1 MKDTV
6 KIKREALE
14 QLTDFVRKDIEIAHL
29 ETSDNQDLKY
39 IVDVTNALMAGK
51 YSLELYKN
59 ENHAYIEI
67 EQLEFLTEHTQDCFD
82 FIAPDTD
89 WNCLSD
95 MLATNLLASA
105 ILEARQVMQIEP
117 DEDYI
122 YDTITDI
129 NGDTIYK
136 PR

>member
-6 KIKREALE
+6 KISRDALE
-14 QLTDFVRKDIEIAHL
+14 QLTDFVRKDIEVAHL

-39 IVDVTNALMAGK
+39 IVDITDALMSAK
-51 YSLELYKN
+51 YSLELYAQKAN
-59 ENHAYIEI
+59 AFIEI
-67 EQLEFLTEHTQDCFD
+67 KYLMFLTEHTQDSFD

-105 ILEARQVMQIEP
+105 ILEARQAMQVEP
-117 DEDYI
+117 EI
-122 YDTITDI
+122 
-129 NGDTIYK
+129 K
-136 PR
+136 EEQSE

>member
-6 KIKREALE
+6 KISRDALE
-14 QLTDFVRKDIEIAHL
+14 QLTDFVRKDIEVAHL

-39 IVDVTNALMAGK
+39 IVDITDALMSAK
-51 YSLELYKN
+51 YSLELYAQKAN
-59 ENHAYIEI
+59 AFIEI
-67 EQLEFLTEHTQDCFD
+67 KYLMFLTEHTQDSFD

-105 ILEARQVMQIEP
+105 ILEARQAIQVEP
-117 DEDYI
+117 EI
-122 YDTITDI
+122 
-129 NGDTIYK
+129 K
-136 PR
+136 EEKSE

>member
-6 KIKREALE
+6 KINRDALE

-59 ENHAYIEI
+59 ENHVYIEI
-67 EQLEFLTEHTQDCFD
+67 EQLEFLTEQTQDCVD
-82 FIAPDTD
+82 FIVPETD
-89 WNCLSD
+89 WNCLSN
-95 MLATNLLASA
+95 MLEINLLASA
-105 ILEARQVMQIEP
+105 ILEARQAMQIEP
-117 DEDYI
+117 EA
-122 YDTITDI
+122 
-129 NGDTIYK
+129 K
-136 PR
+136 EEKSK

>member
-6 KIKREALE
+6 KINRDALE
-14 QLTDFVRKDIEIAHL
+14 QLTDFVRKDIQIAHL

-39 IVDVTNALMAGK
+39 IVDVTDALMAAK
-51 YSLELYKN
+51 YSLELYAQKAN
-59 ENHAYIEI
+59 AFIELKYL
-67 EQLEFLTEHTQDCFD
+67 QFLTEHTQDCFD
-82 FIAPDTD
+82 WIAPDTD

-117 DEDYI
+117 E
-122 YDTITDI
+122 T
-129 NGDTIYK
+129 K
-136 PR
+136 EEQSK

>member
-6 KIKREALE
+6 KIKRDALE

-82 FIAPDTD
+82 FIVPETD
-89 WNCLSD
+89 WNCLSN
-95 MLATNLLASA
+95 MLEINLLASA
-105 ILEARQVMQIEP
+105 ILEARQAMQIEP
-117 DEDYI
+117 DEDYKF
-122 YDTITDI
+122 DTITDI

>member
-14 QLTDFVRKDIEIAHL
+14 QLFDFVRKDLENSHIETI
-29 ETSDNQDLKY
+29 DNEDLKY
-39 IVDVTNALMAGK
+39 IINVTNALMAGK

-59 ENHAYIEI
+59 ENHVFIEI
-67 EQLEFLTEHTQDCFD
+67 EQLEFLTEHTQDSFD

-105 ILEARQVMQIEP
+105 ILEARKAMQIEP
-117 DEDYI
+117 E
-122 YDTITDI
+122 TKE
-129 NGDTIYK
+129 GQSK
-136 PR
+136 